1 MGALLNKRQC
11 TRSS

>member
-11 TRSS
+11 TRYS